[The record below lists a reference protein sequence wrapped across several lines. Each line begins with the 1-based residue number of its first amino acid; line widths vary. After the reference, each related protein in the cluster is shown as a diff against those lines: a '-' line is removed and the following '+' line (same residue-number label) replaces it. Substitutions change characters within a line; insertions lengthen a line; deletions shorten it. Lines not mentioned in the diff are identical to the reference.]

1 MVLGRH
7 NLFDSDGETLS
18 IRGVLSHPEDNGAT
32 IDDDFKLIFLEGTPT
47 ADNVILV
54 RLNSDPLVPSLGQD
68 MTVLGWGDT
77 DPQHDIPETAD
88 FTEFNT
94 PSEVLLN
101 IDVGYLSD
109 EECGTIWG
117 GGITD
122 SMMCTRR

>member
-1 MVLGRH
+1 
-7 NLFDSDGETLS
+7 
-18 IRGVLSHPEDNGAT
+18 
-32 IDDDFKLIFLEGTPT
+32 
-47 ADNVILV
+47 
-54 RLNSDPLVPSLGQD
+54 

-88 FTEFNT
+88 VSEFNT
-94 PSEVLLN
+94 PSEVLRN